1 MKRIVHFLKSQK
13 AFIIIFLLCFSYWG
27 YLFVNSQMEIKYDA
41 VDYEYLGTVIY
52 QHGWG
57 QFFKQG
63 PNREPL
69 YPWLI
74 ASSMNIAH
82 GLDIPYQ
89 QVQKFLQIIILFITQ
104 LMLLALLKKAK
115 IHNAIIGATILYFGF
130 SPAIVNSTF
139 SLYSEIAAYPFV
151 LGMIYFGYLSWRDI
165 HVGTLSKV
173 MWWGILISL
182 SFMGAAFVKAIFQYI
197 FLIYLIPYG
206 YVVLYSLIKKDKG
219 VFVKA
224 FIFIIVSSSMLVSSV
239 ISYRFLNKYYN
250 GTFDFTNRYDV
261 NLFGT
266 IAKRVDHLSP
276 QLMMA
281 HLASVP
287 GTGVCRAFFSE
298 ENCKYCEFFGMDQY
312 RAAILPELLRNRSIT
327 DGEDRKRATLS
338 FAFEKISE
346 NPLQYFF
353 LTAIESLKMAFWEST
368 QIGFVL
374 YPHFLKQLFN
384 SMPIKNGIRLLV
396 SLLTYFS
403 LFYIIGQ
410 LYRWRSKLR
419 DFKSDEVAGIQIGF
433 FVLLIIVPFT
443 GFYALFPILTRFA
456 LPIAALYLFCI
467 AFTAQGLTFG
477 KKLHKKPAQV

>member
-1 MKRIVHFLKSQK
+1 MKKNIKK
-13 AFIIIFLLCFSYWG
+13 FIIPGVFFVSLFYWT
-27 YLFVNSQMEIKYDA
+27 YLFFHTQMTFGADA
-41 VDYEYLGTVIY
+41 DCYRYLADKIH
-52 QHGWG
+52 QHGWIT
-57 QFFKQG
+57 FLREG
-63 PNREPL
+63 PDREPFYL
-69 YPWLI
+69 WLVSASMGI
-74 ASSMNIAH
+74 ADYFHVAFRV
-82 GLDIPYQ
+82 
-89 QVQKFLQIIILFITQ
+89 VQKIFQVLILLLSQYMLYQILLRLKVGRVLAALTLF
-104 LMLLALLKKAK
+104 
-115 IHNAIIGATILYFGF
+115 YFGF